1 MPRFA
6 VLEHDSPEG
15 LHWDLLVEWD
25 AAARTWRL
33 PSPPAMPDA
42 PAGSNEQTACVALA
56 DHRLRYLDYEGPIS
70 GGRGTVRRWDAG
82 TYRLVEDAP
91 GRLVIDCWGQR
102 IEGRWILE
110 QVPQSPGGW
119 RATLERFH

>member
-1 MPRFA
+1 VPRFA
-6 VLEHDSPEG
+6 VLEHDSPDG

-33 PSPPAMPDA
+33 PSPPAMPEPSR
-42 PAGSNEQTACVALA
+42 PAESVVCTALA
-56 DHRLRYLDYEGPIS
+56 DHRIGYLDYEGPVS
-70 GGRGTVRRWDAG
+70 GGRGTVRRWDVG

-102 IEGRWILE
+102 IKGRWVLE
-110 QVPQSPGGW
+110 QLPEQRGAW
-119 RATLERFH
+119 HAMLEPLR